1 MSAWSAKRFWKQ
13 ATASS
18 CDGGFTVTLDG
29 RAVKTPAKAPLVVP
43 TLAMA
48 EAIAL
53 EWDAQS
59 GVIKPDT
66 MPVTRAANSALDKVA
81 PQFAEVAG
89 LLAAYGE
96 TDLLC
101 YRATAP
107 QELIDRQA
115 QGWDPVLAWAAQ
127 EYAAPLLVTAGVV
140 HITQPEASTRA
151 LSQALHQLD
160 PFRLAAAHDLIAISG
175 SLVLALAV
183 LRKNL
188 TAAPAWQLSRID
200 EAWQNELW
208 GVDEEAARLESYKQE
223 ALFAAERFFG
233 LCG

>member
-1 MSAWSAKRFWKQ
+1 MSAWTAKRFWKQ
-13 ATASS
+13 ATASA

-29 RAVKTPAKAPLVVP
+29 KAVKTPAKRLLVVP

-53 EWDAQS
+53 EWDAQER
-59 GVIKPDT
+59 VIKPET

-81 PQFAEVAG
+81 PQFAEVAA
-89 LLAAYGE
+89 LLSAYGE
-96 TDLLC
+96 TALLC

-115 QGWDPVLAWAAQ
+115 AGWDPLLDWAAQ
-127 EYAAPLLVTAGVV
+127 TYKAPLLVTAGVV
-140 HITQPEASTRA
+140 HITQPEDSVRA
-151 LSQALHQLD
+151 LWEAVHAFD
-160 PFRLAAAHDLIAISG
+160 NFRLAALHDLIAISG

-183 LRKNL
+183 TSRRL
-188 TAAPAWQLSRID
+188 TAEQAWDLSRID
-200 EAWQNELW
+200 ESWQNELW
-208 GVDEEAARLESYKQE
+208 GVDDEAAALEAFKRA
-223 ALFAAERFFG
+223 ALLGAERFFG

>member
-13 ATASS
+13 ATASA

-43 TLAMA
+43 SLAMA

-127 EYAAPLLVTAGVV
+127 EFAAPLLVTAGVV
-140 HITQPEASTRA
+140 HITQPKASTQA

-160 PFRLAAAHDLIAISG
+160 NFRLAAAHDLIAITG

-183 LRKNL
+183 LRQRL
-188 TAAPAWQLSRID
+188 TAAQAWELSRID

-208 GVDEEAARLESYKQE
+208 GVDEEAARLEAYKQE